1 MSERYERRPWQVFY
15 KVRLFRTLLQKVT
28 DKQQE
33 KTIAIALWAAID
45 GNQLSGS
52 KMNITKG

>member
-1 MSERYERRPWQVFY
+1 VFY

-28 DKQQE
+28 DKQQG
-33 KTIAIALWAAID
+33 KTIAIAFWAAID